1 MKLALAAF
9 LLATLWLNAAACSR
23 TLPEW
28 SYYNRNFSENMYVV
42 DDWRD
47 YSVRDPRPWKE
58 ETPK

>member
-1 MKLALAAF
+1 MKYLLYALTLAV
-9 LLATLWLNAAACSR
+9 LWLSLGACSR
-23 TLPEW
+23 TVPEW

-58 ETPK
+58 KTPE

>member
-1 MKLALAAF
+1 MKLILAL
-9 LLATLWLNAAACSR
+9 LLLLGLTVACSR
-23 TLPEW
+23 TVPEW

-47 YSVRDPRPWKE
+47 WSVRDPRPWKE